1 MARACSWLILSLA
14 AVCITTSALEEVID
28 PDEQRLF
35 DSLAPLLSDSP
46 PPGELGE
53 SVDLSTEPEN
63 GTQVTQKLSVINK
76 KLVAA
81 THSEVVST
89 LDKLFTPALWEE
101 WNSEV
106 AKKKL
111 EPDTAT
117 GILNSYLCANVKDAR
132 VLVQAVEWVKKNS
145 GAGPKD
151 TAADSVQ
158 ADEKQAEEKKVE
170 EKKKNVE
177 EKEVEGQKVEE
188 KEEKVNGKKTGE
200 KKTEEKKVEEEKDE
214 TKEEKEAVKAKD
226 RAVAAT
232 DKAETASEAT
242 IDTKAEKEAK
252 VASQEKSAVVE
263 AEKDQE
269 MVKKDEATK
278 VLEVEHQK
286 KEQKLEKKVDQAA
299 AKIDAEKVKADKKVA
314 QAVKEEQKKAAG
326 EVKAA
331 EDKAATAEKAV
342 ERAEQQVTKAE
353 KQAEKKMKQVEDK
366 AAEKVEGE
374 KVKAE
379 KKAEK
384 KVVEAKV
391 EAEKEV
397 AQAKQKE
404 QAAEKQ
410 VEDVKKQAK
419 QKVETVKAQVVKKQD
434 VQIDVQEVQVQKQVQ
449 KKVKKEIKK
458 AEVAAVA
465 SISAKSQS
473 APAQN
478 VVQQVATEEK
488 EAEVKTLSL
497 SSLLA
502 ESKTKVADATEILIH
517 ATKINK
523 FVSKSDEL
531 LHIAKMGHEQ
541 VLDEAKKQ
549 EKIAEQ
555 KAKDLK
561 QLQVKTAKAQLA
573 DYKMILENAIKDA
586 NQMVDNEQNKLKTQE
601 QALHATRVTV
611 EADSA
616 RLEKLKSDIA
626 PKQSNLLKLQAAT
639 ADDNK
644 ALARAQGGLRLA
656 EQSEIPEAVRIASE
670 RIRKIQSESQAELN
684 EVRQVESTVKNME
697 GKYQILA
704 ASVEARQKAE
714 IEQTR
719 AVDALKSNEL
729 PKLTAETQ
737 ARIRALEGDMGKKI
751 DAILLVIKD
760 ATPKGIQKIRTAIG
774 KAAIENPLE
783 QEKVKRAAAETSAAQ
798 FKQQIQQLQE
808 TQKVIMGTIEGPGGM
823 GKLEQDAASDVELVQ
838 KATTN
843 TEKIVKQAEQVKD
856 LKSTLKG
863 KKAELETQLSTSAP
877 GSAKEVATLKE
888 LEAVNSDEKTMMV
901 EGAKVEEAASKNTQ
915 ALAVAASKGVVDEKK
930 LEAAK
935 VLEASTKVH
944 AAQASIGADL
954 KQISDANQKIAVDKV
969 SKSSVMAKIQE
980 IKMLIKANNGTDYSV
995 AIKQLEGYE
1004 KRAESIAAEESQ
1016 LASSV
1021 KVATASIKVQKAVV
1035 ADSAAKL
1042 GAAEKASAT
1051 ATNALKATEVKAKA
1065 EHDKFEGG
1073 GALAQSEAK
1082 AVTESQEAQK
1092 ELAVSEMK
1100 AENSQKENTQL
1111 KEKLAASSAAS
1122 VAVAEDTEKFVKKNA
1137 SPDSPSLD
1145 KKLKGDIAG
1154 VKKAIKQKKELA
1166 ALASK
1171 ASSKVSSS
1179 KAELELANEEGN
1191 PKAAAKAAAK
1201 VTQYS
1206 QDVKKIQ
1213 VAKKMVAAKQLSEQQ
1228 EIQELH
1234 QLENSETTVNDKVEG
1249 FEKGALKKWGQVH
1262 QMAEAS
1268 AKQEMDQVD
1277 QIQKEVNQDKVVI
1290 ASKDSQIS
1298 KLKLALNMAM
1308 NPQTVKQV
1316 AKIETRETEIRNELA
1331 RSESS
1336 YQAGLK
1342 KHEETK
1348 ASLEKAALE
1357 GDQHAEMILG
1367 AQDQDL
1373 KVALKRAKFHLEGL
1387 SLALNKEQDVAAAQ
1401 EKSHETIEPDTP
1413 AADLVHKVEAKA
1425 ESQEARAMKIVNH
1438 GKEQSAK
1445 VEKVAAAPEEKVDTE
1460 VKVAIPE
1467 APKAVKPTELAES
1480 NVSVQEQQFELLKA
1494 QLKLE
1499 KRENDLLKTQ
1509 KVN

>member
-1 MARACSWLILSLA
+1 
-14 AVCITTSALEEVID
+14 
-28 PDEQRLF
+28 
-35 DSLAPLLSDSP
+35 
-46 PPGELGE
+46 
-53 SVDLSTEPEN
+53 
-63 GTQVTQKLSVINK
+63 
-76 KLVAA
+76 
-81 THSEVVST
+81 
-89 LDKLFTPALWEE
+89 
-101 WNSEV
+101 
-106 AKKKL
+106 
-111 EPDTAT
+111 
-117 GILNSYLCANVKDAR
+117 
-132 VLVQAVEWVKKNS
+132 
-145 GAGPKD
+145 
-151 TAADSVQ
+151 
-158 ADEKQAEEKKVE
+158 
-170 EKKKNVE
+170 
-177 EKEVEGQKVEE
+177 
-188 KEEKVNGKKTGE
+188 
-200 KKTEEKKVEEEKDE
+200 
-214 TKEEKEAVKAKD
+214 
-226 RAVAAT
+226 
-232 DKAETASEAT
+232 
-242 IDTKAEKEAK
+242 
-252 VASQEKSAVVE
+252 
-263 AEKDQE
+263 
-269 MVKKDEATK
+269 
-278 VLEVEHQK
+278 
-286 KEQKLEKKVDQAA
+286 
-299 AKIDAEKVKADKKVA
+299 
-314 QAVKEEQKKAAG
+314 
-326 EVKAA
+326 
-331 EDKAATAEKAV
+331 
-342 ERAEQQVTKAE
+342 
-353 KQAEKKMKQVEDK
+353 
-366 AAEKVEGE
+366 
-374 KVKAE
+374 
-379 KKAEK
+379 
-384 KVVEAKV
+384 
-391 EAEKEV
+391 
-397 AQAKQKE
+397 
-404 QAAEKQ
+404 
-410 VEDVKKQAK
+410 
-419 QKVETVKAQVVKKQD
+419 
-434 VQIDVQEVQVQKQVQ
+434 
-449 KKVKKEIKK
+449 
-458 AEVAAVA
+458 
-465 SISAKSQS
+465 
-473 APAQN
+473 
-478 VVQQVATEEK
+478 
-488 EAEVKTLSL
+488 
-497 SSLLA
+497 
-502 ESKTKVADATEILIH
+502 
-517 ATKINK
+517 
-523 FVSKSDEL
+523 
-531 LHIAKMGHEQ
+531 
-541 VLDEAKKQ
+541 
-549 EKIAEQ
+549 
-555 KAKDLK
+555 
-561 QLQVKTAKAQLA
+561 
-573 DYKMILENAIKDA
+573 
-586 NQMVDNEQNKLKTQE
+586 
-601 QALHATRVTV
+601 
-611 EADSA
+611 
-616 RLEKLKSDIA
+616 
-626 PKQSNLLKLQAAT
+626 
-639 ADDNK
+639 
-644 ALARAQGGLRLA
+644 
-656 EQSEIPEAVRIASE
+656 
-670 RIRKIQSESQAELN
+670 
-684 EVRQVESTVKNME
+684 
-697 GKYQILA
+697 
-704 ASVEARQKAE
+704 
-714 IEQTR
+714 
-719 AVDALKSNEL
+719 
-729 PKLTAETQ
+729 
-737 ARIRALEGDMGKKI
+737 
-751 DAILLVIKD
+751 
-760 ATPKGIQKIRTAIG
+760 
-774 KAAIENPLE
+774 
-783 QEKVKRAAAETSAAQ
+783 
-798 FKQQIQQLQE
+798 
-808 TQKVIMGTIEGPGGM
+808 
-823 GKLEQDAASDVELVQ
+823 
-838 KATTN
+838 
-843 TEKIVKQAEQVKD
+843 
-856 LKSTLKG
+856 
-863 KKAELETQLSTSAP
+863 
-877 GSAKEVATLKE
+877 
-888 LEAVNSDEKTMMV
+888 
-901 EGAKVEEAASKNTQ
+901 
-915 ALAVAASKGVVDEKK
+915 
-930 LEAAK
+930 
-935 VLEASTKVH
+935 
-944 AAQASIGADL
+944 
-954 KQISDANQKIAVDKV
+954 
-969 SKSSVMAKIQE
+969 
-980 IKMLIKANNGTDYSV
+980 MLIKANNGTDYSV

-1082 AVTESQEAQK
+1082 AVTESEEAQK

-1201 VTQYS
+1201 VKQYS

-1277 QIQKEVNQDKVVI
+1277 QIQKEVKDKVVI